1 MTPEHEALLAPISSA
16 LVEAH
21 VVETSDGLDFRW
33 VNPDGTVVVQS
44 RPDDPVDPDV
54 KYLFPHGCELPLGV
68 PVGMEARLADPSK
81 PLVIV
86 EGTKQYLAAASAA
99 LDPIVGKPEYA
110 VVGIGGCWNWVQNGS
125 PFRHWRDIPLEGRTV
140 FVAFDADV
148 TSNRNVYDAAERLG
162 GFLQVAE
169 GTEPVRWV
177 FVTGGPEDGFDDLLR
192 VARNPVATFHRVMDS
207 AQTSLGRRPGLA
219 ANRAFDPIVVADQ
232 ILSAGM
238 PMVAGGDNCVLV
250 YRGGQYH
257 NGASKLFDSVAQRVA
272 GAAYS
277 LSRQKDVENV
287 VITRLMMDGRRA
299 PLFQKQLLI
308 PFLNGLLDPMT
319 MTLHPHTP
327 DFVTTRLFQVD
338 WDESAVCPFYE
349 QWTESQMLPG
359 ALEDL
364 EEVVS
369 QMFDLTRAPLKGGLL
384 FGPSRSGKGTFSRLV
399 EHVAGQENTSAV
411 SLHDMAKD
419 KFAAADMFGKALNI
433 YSDLS
438 ADEVADLSLL
448 KMALGED
455 LIRAQRKFGQPF
467 EFTNTALMLFAAN
480 EVPPVSESS
489 QAYFARIKP
498 FAFPTTFLGKE
509 DPTVMDK
516 LLAELPGIAVRWVNA
531 LVRRLHRGR
540 FLPTHAD
547 TDRTFRTKS
556 DRVAEFIE
564 EFYERDADAR
574 IPGKAVYEKYKDWA
588 VDNRQGVLGRN
599 RFYDRV
605 ANVGVLR
612 FERQERPYFGLRERR
627 KGEGSA
633 GTFSTGT
640 NPPTQT
646 DHFPS
651 SHARDAQNPQNLTP
665 LPFDLETVGLDF
677 HGADQSFITAVGTPE
692 LVDRSAGRVVQAV
705 SDGRPIVAHNG
716 FNFDFAVLAHT
727 HGLDYLAASEAG
739 LLVDSKVL
747 AILNDPPS
755 ARMSSPARYYGLDAT
770 AQRLAGIGKT
780 GDVKKMAR
788 KYGGFDQIPFDVL
801 EPYCAGDVHA
811 MDEIMARLDMDDYAA
826 REMRLMGRL
835 GYAMR
840 LVGWRVDTALV
851 ASHVRAGQARLDA
864 GRSVLAEHGFPK
876 VTAGGGTSSKPHATA
891 QGNEALKAALAATGV
906 KPESWMFT
914 DTGKVTTSKDVWT
927 PERVA
932 ALPEQARLV
941 IDTILDMNGVRTV
954 YGTVEDN
961 RVGDRVFPTVMPY
974 QVSGRFSIQ
983 NPGLTVMGKR
993 GGKHKERGIFLP
1005 EPGELLVAF
1014 DLNQVDARAVAMHCQ
1029 DANYVALFTDP
1040 SIDSH
1045 AEIAHMV
1052 WGDRSRRDEAKAIG
1066 HGWNYGEGLP
1076 RIARDAGVDMGVVE
1090 EFDRQMRVRFPRLV
1104 EWQGEVREQA
1114 QSGALM
1120 DNGMGR
1126 TMRPTP
1132 DRSHTQGPALLGQG
1146 LARDLLMEGLLAL
1159 PIGYVPML
1167 RGVVHDELVFSV
1179 PAGEVDG
1186 FVEDVLSRIQFEHRG
1201 VPVTAGLVG
1210 VGKDWGEVYEK
1221 EGK

>member
-1 MTPEHEALLAPISSA
+1 MTPEHADLLAPISEA
-16 LVEAH
+16 LVAAH
-21 VVETSDGLDFRW
+21 VTETPDGMEFRW
-33 VNPDGTVVVQS
+33 INPDGSVVVQS
-44 RPDDPVDPDV
+44 RPDVPANPDA
-54 KYLFPHGCELPLGV
+54 KYLFPQGCELPLGV
-68 PVGMEARLADPSK
+68 PEGMAARVADPSK

-86 EGTKQYLAAASAA
+86 EGTKQYLAAATAA
-99 LDPIVGKPEYA
+99 LTPVVGKPEYA

-125 PFRHWRDIPLEGRTV
+125 PFRHWRDVPLEGRTV
-140 FVAFDADV
+140 LVAFDADV
-148 TSNRNVYDAAERLG
+148 ASNRNVYDAAERLG
-162 GFLQVAE
+162 GFLEVAE
-169 GTEPVRWV
+169 GTDDVRWV
-177 FVTGGPEDGFDDLLR
+177 FLTGGPEDGYDDLLR
-192 VARNPVATFHRVMDS
+192 VARNPVATFHRVMD
-207 AQTSLGRRPGLA
+207 AARTSLGRRPGLA
-219 ANRAFDPIVVADQ
+219 QNRAFNAITAADQ
-232 ILSAGM
+232 ILGAGF

-250 YRGGQYH
+250 YRDGQYH
-257 NGASKLFDSVAQRVA
+257 NGASKLFDSVAQRII
-272 GAAYS
+272 GGQYS
-277 LSRQKDVENV
+277 TSRHKDVENV
-287 VITRLMMDGRRA
+287 VITRLVMDGRRA
-299 PLFQKQLLI
+299 PLFQKDRLI
-308 PFLNGLLDPMT
+308 PFRNGLLDPMT

-338 WDESAVCPFYE
+338 WDETATCPFYD
-349 QWTESQMLPG
+349 QWTGSQMLPG

-369 QMFDLTRAPLKGGLL
+369 QMFDLTRAPLKGALL

-399 EHVAGQENTSAV
+399 EQVAGPENTSAV

-438 ADEVADLSLL
+438 AEEVADLSLL

-467 EFTNTALMLFAAN
+467 DFTNTALMLFAAN

-509 DPTVMDK
+509 DPSVMEK
-516 LLAELPGIAVRWVNA
+516 LRAELPGIAVRWVNA
-531 LVRRLHRGR
+531 LVRRIHRGT
-540 FLPTHAD
+540 FLATHAD

-556 DRVAEFIE
+556 DQVAEFIE
-564 EFYERDADAR
+564 EFYERDVGAR
-574 IPGKAVYEKYKDWA
+574 MPGKSVFDKYKLWCT
-588 VDNRQGVLGRN
+588 DNRRGQLGRTN
-599 RFYDRV
+599 FYARV
-605 ANVGVLR
+605 VNVGVSKT
-612 FERQERPYFGLRERR
+612 ERMKQPFFGLRERR
-627 KGEGSA
+627 MVEVVGL
-633 GTFSTGT
+633 GTTTFISTT
-640 NPPTQT
+640 KS
-646 DHFPS
+646 DS
-651 SHARDAQNPQNLTP
+651 SESSYMRDRSTSTTSTIP
-665 LPFDLETVGLDF
+665 LVFDLETDGLGF
-677 HGADQSFITAVGTPE
+677 HGADQSFLTAVGTPE
-692 LVDRSAGRVVQAV
+692 LVDRSAGRIVQAV
-705 SDGRPIVAHNG
+705 TDGRPIVAHNG

-727 HGLDYLAASEAG
+727 HGLDYLAASESG

-755 ARMSSPARYYGLDAT
+755 ARMKSPARYYGLDAT

-788 KYGGFDQIPFDVL
+788 KYGGFGSIPYEVL

-811 MDEIMARLDMDDYAA
+811 LTEIMARLDMDDYAA

-835 GYAMR
+835 GFAMR
-840 LVGWRVDTALV
+840 LVGWRVDTAAV
-851 ASHVRAGQARLDA
+851 ASHVRAGEARLA
-864 GRSVLAEHGFPK
+864 QGREVLNAHGFPE
-876 VTAGGGTSSKPHATA
+876 VNADGSPSAKPASTK
-891 QGNEALKAALAATGV
+891 QGQEALKSALVATGV

-914 DTGKVTTSKDVWT
+914 SGDKVTTSKDAWT

-941 IDTILDMNGVRTV
+941 VETILDMNGVRTV
-954 YGTVEDN
+954 YGTVDDN
-961 RVGDRVFPTVMPY
+961 RVGDRVYPTVMPF
-974 QVSGRFSIQ
+974 QATGRFSIQ

-993 GGKHKERGIFLP
+993 GGKHVERSIFLP
-1005 EPGELLVAF
+1005 EPGDLLVSF

-1052 WGDRSRRDEAKAIG
+1052 WGDRSRRNEAKAIG
-1066 HGWNYGEGLP
+1066 HGWNYGEGLA
-1076 RIARDAGVDMGVVE
+1076 RIANEAGVGMDVVE

-1104 EWQGEVREQA
+1104 EWQQEVRAVAQA
-1114 QSGALM
+1114 GELM

-1126 TMRPTP
+1126 KMRPTP
-1132 DRSHTQGPALLGQG
+1132 DRSHTQGPALMGQG

-1159 PIGYVPML
+1159 PVEYVPML

-1179 PAGEVDG
+1179 PADQVDG

-1210 VGKDWGEVYEK
+1210 TGRNWGEVYAM